1 MKKYSIGIMAFALL
15 LGSCKKQLDQ
25 QSPDVVSEANAFQTL
40 EHVQFGL
47 NAAYARYSTYSTDM
61 YKSAL
66 VSDEAKLGVDNSG
79 QGALEF
85 RYQYSSDETTGGD
98 VTAGYFGYYNMI
110 DQINRVLPEV
120 YKVEGPASAAPRRD
134 IINAQLLA
142 LRGIAH
148 FALLKNFSANYD
160 PADKLGIAVMTVSD
174 AAAKPARN
182 TVAESIQQIETDLS
196 TAKAALPDVTPATF
210 KDTVMNK
217 INIAAYQARIA
228 LYKRDYAA
236 AITFA
241 TEVINSNVKPL
252 ASGGDFKGIWT
263 DENDSETLFRI
274 RYGTSSGIGSMWT
287 TTGGLAYVAPSD
299 KLIASYAD
307 EDIRKEAFIGSTG
320 DKDYVNKFYQSS
332 RGGRV
337 VDMKAARI
345 SEMYLIRAEAYAK
358 KESPDVASGAADLN
372 ELRTARIEN
381 YTDETFS
388 SAGDLVD
395 AVLEERFKEL
405 CFEGFRIFDLKRNNL
420 PVERSATD
428 AEPGWSTLPADSYR
442 FTFPIPK
449 AEMNVNPKMVQNPGY

>member
-1 MKKYSIGIMAFALL
+1 MAFALL

-25 QSPDVVSEANAFQTL
+25 NSPDVVSEANAFQTL

-47 NAAYARYSTYSTDM
+47 NGVYARYGSYATDM

-66 VSDEAKLGVDNSG
+66 VSDEAKLGVDNAG

-85 RYQYSSDETTGGD
+85 RYQYSSDAVTGGD

-110 DQINRVLPEV
+110 DQINRVLPQV
-120 YKVEGPASAAPRRD
+120 YKVEAPASAAPRRD

-160 PADKLGIAVMTVSD
+160 PSDKLGIAVMTVSD
-174 AAAKPARN
+174 AGAKPARN
-182 TVAESIQQIETDLS
+182 TVAEAIQQIETDLS
-196 TAKAALPDVTPATF
+196 TAKAALPAVTPATF

-228 LYKRDYAA
+228 LYKRDYDA

-252 ASGGDFKGIWT
+252 ASGGDFKAIWK

-287 TTGGLAYVAPSD
+287 TTGGLVYIAPSD
-299 KLIASYAD
+299 KLIDSYAD
-307 EDIRKEAFIGSTG
+307 EDIRKETFIGTTG
-320 DKDYVNKFYQSS
+320 DKNYVNKFYESA

-337 VDMKAARI
+337 VDLKAVRI

-358 KESPDVASGAADLN
+358 RQAPDLVKGAADLN
-372 ELRTARIEN
+372 ALRAKRITN
-381 YTDETFS
+381 YVDETFS
-388 SAGDLVD
+388 SAGDLVE

-420 PVERSATD
+420 PVERAATD
-428 AEPGWSTLPADSYR
+428 AEPGWRTLPANSYR

-449 AEMNVNPKMVQNPGY
+449 AEMNVNPNMVQNPGY